1 MSSTQAYF
9 THRDR
14 LCIVTLFSVCAWLDP
29 LINQWSFFV
38 KYVINVSF
46 KLFLLTCRHYLVR
59 NEYHK
64 QSVIHLSRWIKRQ
77 LKLYSTSQTSN
88 HLRFAGT
95 GVLQEGQYQY
105 FKNISMAFLDR
116 RSWDNFKEFGN
127 INYPVAFYILTK
139 HHTLA
144 YERLTI
150 LLELCWCPLHQCIV
164 YIWSVFKP
172 HFSLLIQHIV
182 ELSVVQFCFTFVFI
196 PYNGCISTMIAI
208 YTNFRKISSKI
219 ELPPLEQ
226 DLGLVR
232 FSSWFVMVL
241 LVAHHNSLF

>member
-116 RSWDNFKEFGN
+116 RSWNNVKEFGYL
-127 INYPVAFYILTK
+127 NYLVAYYILTK
-139 HHTLA
+139 HHTSAQTCQLSRIQRESHA
-144 YERLTI
+144 IAPFLTH
-150 LLELCWCPLHQCIV
+150 LTPFSRNCPIFPKIKFFL
-164 YIWSVFKP
+164 P
-172 HFSLLIQHIV
+172 HFLI
-182 ELSVVQFCFTFVFI
+182 
-196 PYNGCISTMIAI
+196 
-208 YTNFRKISSKI
+208 
-219 ELPPLEQ
+219 
-226 DLGLVR
+226 
-232 FSSWFVMVL
+232 
-241 LVAHHNSLF
+241 